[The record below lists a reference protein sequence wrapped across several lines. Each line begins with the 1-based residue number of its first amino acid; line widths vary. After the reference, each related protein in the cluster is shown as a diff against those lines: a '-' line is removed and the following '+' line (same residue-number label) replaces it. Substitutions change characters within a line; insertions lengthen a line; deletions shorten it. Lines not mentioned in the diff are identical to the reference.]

1 MNDALGLTPEDRAFV
16 VSLLEKHA
24 PQCEARVF
32 GSRAKG
38 TAREYSDL
46 DIALVGDGPM
56 DSMTLFEI
64 RMELEESLLPFRV
77 DVHDW
82 RAIPESWRANIERR
96 YVVLRA
102 PTPAG
107 KGGSG

>member
-1 MNDALGLTPEDRAFV
+1 MNDDALGLTPEDRAFV
-16 VSLLEKHA
+16 VSLLEKHV

-46 DIALVGDGPM
+46 DIALIGDGPI
-56 DSMTLFEI
+56 DTSVLFD
-64 RMELEESLLPFRV
+64 LQVDFEESLLHFEV
-77 DVHDW
+77 DVLDW

-102 PTPAG
+102 PTPEA
-107 KGGSG
+107 KGG